1 MPRPIVKFT
10 IFAFIVAL
18 ILWVIARV
26 KGEMEGDPF
35 NVED

>member
-10 IFAFIVAL
+10 LFAFIVAL

-26 KGEMEGDPF
+26 KAEMEGDPF
-35 NVED
+35 DVEN